1 MRTYFPVIQ
10 ILVSLAITVVFS
22 FGVIWFWC
30 EDDPIIPSLD
40 RQWRHDFIVRWLQTA
55 VEASNAGFANLA
67 NQTRTLG

>member
-1 MRTYFPVIQ
+1 MIQ